1 MEIFVTHVTIV
12 QTEHLDGNED
22 AAEDKLIHSSE
33 LTYEFLTGMH
43 LTYVTML
50 HAELLNGIEHAV
62 EDKLIGR

>member
-1 MEIFVTHVTIV
+1 
-12 QTEHLDGNED
+12 
-22 AAEDKLIHSSE
+22 
-33 LTYEFLTGMH
+33 